1 MTVTSHK
8 SVKHPLTGLRVIEIS
23 QQTHGELAGKLLADL
38 GAEVVKVEPKQGAAS
53 RKVGPFANGVVSAE
67 TSLNFRYYN
76 TNKKSA
82 VIDISQPEGIK
93 ALHMLLSDVDILI
106 SSYQPA
112 ELKKLALDFPDLL
125 EKFPRLIIV
134 SVTPFGLTGPWA
146 DYKSSDLVSLAAG
159 GPLHQSG
166 YDDHTIPP
174 IRPGGGQAFH
184 TGTSFAH
191 TGTMLALIDRQK
203 TGRGQL
209 IDIAMHDA
217 LSVTIELPFLY
228 WAYNQAPVYRQTCRH
243 AQPTFT
249 QPTLFLCGDGR
260 YVYYITIVAEQK
272 MWEAQLEWLKKH
284 DLAADLT
291 DGKFKDPQYR
301 AENFHHIQ
309 NIMECFFLLQ
319 NADDAFRE
327 GQEYKLVI
335 GSLYAPEDMLK
346 DPHFKARDFFI
357 EVEEKDGSKAI
368 YPGAPYRFSAFGP
381 VPRTHAPGLGEHTEA
396 TLAAFKDS

>member
-1 MTVTSHK
+1 MTVVNGKVS
-8 SVKHPLTGLRVIEIS
+8 KHPFIGLRVIEIA
-23 QQTHGELAGKLLADL
+23 QQTQGEFTGRLLADL
-38 GAEVVKVEPKQGAAS
+38 GAEVVKVEPAEGAVS
-53 RKVGPFANGVVSAE
+53 RKIGPFLNGVVSPE

-82 VIDISQPEGIK
+82 VIEVEKPEGMH
-93 ALHMLLSDVDILI
+93 ALHVLLSDADILV
-106 SSYQPA
+106 SSYQPS
-112 ELKKLALDFPDLL
+112 ELKRLGFNLSDLQ
-125 EKFPRLIIV
+125 EEFPRLIIV

-146 DYKSSDLVSLAAG
+146 DYKSSDLVALAAG

-174 IRPGGGQAFH
+174 IRPGGGQGFH
-184 TGTSFAH
+184 TGTSFAY
-191 TGTMLALIDRQK
+191 TGALLALIDRQK

-209 IDIAMHDA
+209 IDVAMHDA

-228 WAYNQAPVYRQTCRH
+228 WAYNKAPVFRQTCRH
-243 AQPTFT
+243 AQPMFT

-272 MWEAQLEWLKKH
+272 MWESQLEWLKQH

-291 DGKFKDPQYR
+291 DPKFQDPQYR
-301 AENFHHIQ
+301 AQNFHHIQ
-309 NIMECFFLLQ
+309 NIMECFFLLM
-319 NADDAFRE
+319 NADEAFRE
-327 GQEYKLVI
+327 GQEHKLVI

-346 DPHFKARDFFI
+346 DPHFEARKFFV

-368 YPGAPYRFSAFGP
+368 YPGAPYLFSAFGA
-381 VPRTHAPGLGEHTEA
+381 VPRTAAPSLGEHTDAVLGARQE
-396 TLAAFKDS
+396 

>member
-1 MTVTSHK
+1 MSALNHK
-8 SVKHPLTGLRVIEIS
+8 ALKHPLAGLRVVEIA
-23 QQTHGELAGKLLADL
+23 QQTQGELTGKLLADL
-38 GAEVVKVEPKQGAAS
+38 GADVVKVEPEEGAAS
-53 RKVGPFANGVVSAE
+53 RRVGPFVNGVASAE

-76 TNKKSA
+76 TNKKSV
-82 VIDISQPEGIK
+82 VINIDQPDGMK
-93 ALHMLLSDVDILI
+93 ALHVLLSDTDILI

-112 ELKKLALDFPDLL
+112 ELKKLGLDFTALL
-125 EKFPRLIIV
+125 EAFPRLIIV

-146 DYKSSDLVSLAAG
+146 DYKSSDLVALAAG

-166 YDDHTIPP
+166 YDDHSIPP
-174 IRPGGGQAFH
+174 IRPGGGQGFH

-209 IDIAMHDA
+209 IDAAMHDA

-228 WAYNQAPVYRQTCRH
+228 WAYNKAPVLRQTCRH

-260 YVYYITIVAEQK
+260 YVYYITIAAEQK

-291 DGKFKDPQYR
+291 DPKFQDPQYR

-327 GQEYKLVI
+327 GQEFKLVI

-346 DPHFKARDFFI
+346 DPHFKARNFFV
-357 EVEEKDGSKAI
+357 EVEEKDGSRAT
-368 YPGAPYRFSAFGP
+368 YPGAPYRFSAFES
-381 VPRTHAPGLGEHTEA
+381 VPRTRAPSLGEHTEA
-396 TLAAFKDS
+396 TLSAFKDS